1 MTSRTLSLVLRAVH
15 AVGLLGAALRAEA
28 QFPRTPSTSLP
39 GFAGRD
45 PSNSGCFTE
54 SWGAAVNNCGY
65 DAQWHIALPVA
76 NNATSGVNLV
86 IDVTFY
92 APAGVT
98 APSCIAYSVSP
109 YGDND
114 GSATIT
120 APLTGNSGIGAA
132 LYVQPYDS
140 AYLWCTIPPGGK
152 VYRVIYGR
160 P

>member
-1 MTSRTLSLVLRAVH
+1 MTSRTLSFVLRAAL

-28 QFPRTPSTSLP
+28 QFPKTPSTSIP

-54 SWGAAVNNCGY
+54 SWGAVVNNCGW
-65 DAQWHIALPVA
+65 DAQWHIALPVP
-76 NNATSGVNLV
+76 NNASSGVQLA
-86 IDVTFY
+86 IDVSFY
-92 APAGVT
+92 APEGAT
-98 APSCIAYSVSP
+98 APSCIAYSVSS
-109 YGDND
+109 YGDNE
-114 GSATIT
+114 GSVTIT
-120 APLTGNSGIGAA
+120 APLVGNSGTSAT